1 MENFEGMRAAGKLAA
16 EVLDFITP
24 YIVHGVTTEKLDQLC
39 HDYIISHNAIP
50 APLNYKGYPK
60 SICTS
65 VNHVVCHGIPSGKV
79 LANGDIMNLDVT
91 VILDGWYG
99 DTSRM
104 YYVGDKISPKAK
116 KLCQVTYDSMMLGI
130 EQVRDGARLNQI
142 GKAIQTYAEK
152 QGFSVVMDFCGHGIG
167 RTFHTDPSILHFYD
181 PDCDIIMKEGMMFTI
196 EPMINAGSY
205 QVKILAD
212 GWTAVTRD
220 RSLSAQFEHTLAVTK
235 DGCEIFT
242 ISPKGMH
249 FPPYKY

>member
-24 YIVHGVTTEKLDQLC
+24 YIIPGVTTEKLDQLC

-50 APLNYKGYPK
+50 APLNYKGFPK
-60 SICTS
+60 SVCTS
-65 VNHVVCHGIPSGKV
+65 VNHVVCHGIPSQKI
-79 LANGDIMNLDVT
+79 LSNGDIMNLDVT

-104 YYVGDKISPKAK
+104 YYIGDKVSPKAK
-116 KLCQVTYDSMMLGI
+116 RLCQVTYDSMMLGI

-167 RTFHTDPSILHFYD
+167 KTFHTDPSILHFYD
-181 PDCDIIMKEGMMFTI
+181 PDCDIIMQEGMMFTI
-196 EPMINAGSY
+196 EPMINAGTY
-205 QVKILAD
+205 QVKILGD

-220 RSLSAQFEHTLAVTK
+220 RSLSAQFEHTLGVTK

-242 ISPKGMH
+242 VSPKGMH
-249 FPPYKY
+249 FPPY

>member
-24 YIVHGVTTEKLDQLC
+24 YIIPGVTTEKLDQLC

-50 APLNYKGYPK
+50 APLNYKGFPK
-60 SICTS
+60 SVCTS
-65 VNHVVCHGIPSGKV
+65 VNHVVCHGIPSQKI
-79 LANGDIMNLDVT
+79 LSNGDIMNLDVT

-104 YYVGDKISPKAK
+104 YYIGDKVSPKAK
-116 KLCQVTYDSMMLGI
+116 RLCQVTYDSMMLGI

-167 RTFHTDPSILHFYD
+167 KTFHTDPSILHFYD
-181 PDCDIIMKEGMMFTI
+181 PDCDIIMQEGMMFTI
-196 EPMINAGSY
+196 EPMINAGTY
-205 QVKILAD
+205 QVKILGD

-220 RSLSAQFEHTLAVTK
+220 RSLSAQFEHTLGVTK
-235 DGCEIFT
+235 NGCEIFT
-242 ISPKGMH
+242 VSPKGMH
-249 FPPYKY
+249 FPPY